1 VLAKRLTI
9 VDLPT
14 LGRPI
19 IATIGRDIKVA
30 AIRLRRNFEV

>member
-1 VLAKRLTI
+1 M

-19 IATIGRDIKVA
+19 IATIGRGIKVA
-30 AIRLRRNFEV
+30 AIRLLCNFDV